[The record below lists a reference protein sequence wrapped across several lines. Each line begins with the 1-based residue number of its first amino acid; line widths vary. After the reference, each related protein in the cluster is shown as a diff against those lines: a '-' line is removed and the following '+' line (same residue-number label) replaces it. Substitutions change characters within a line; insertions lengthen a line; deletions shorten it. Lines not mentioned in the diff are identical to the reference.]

1 MKNFDGTALKKARDK
16 RDQINSLS
24 RGLLFSSCKTLNI
37 EVSRSDKNDDLKKK
51 LKKHYYSEIGL
62 EAYELK
68 LLNKET
74 PLSNKEID
82 TYVNETLNKLYKE
95 SFKEDNSPKKIDSD
109 LRLINA
115 MRGRR
120 WQEKERKE

>member
-16 RDQINSLS
+16 RDQINALS
-24 RGLLFSSCKTLNI
+24 RGLLFSSCKSLNI
-37 EVSRSDKNDDLKKK
+37 ETSRSDKNDDLKKK

-74 PLSNKEID
+74 PLSDEEID
-82 TYVNETLNKLYKE
+82 TYVNEALNKLYKE
-95 SFKEDNSPKKIDSD
+95 SFKEDNAPKKIDSD

-120 WQEKERKE
+120 